1 MGKIDQVSLPCFVV
15 RQYYFLG
22 DCTNYVS
29 GDCTKY
35 FSGDCTKPLHPNRPG
50 WVNFLL
56 AGTHPPQSTHSHSS
70 SFLTIID
77 VLLFYRGGTSENERT
92 NRKLQRLTVT
102 TRCKM
107 DLRKYPLDSQ
117 VTKKND
123 KIRPFFIFMCL
134 FQQNHVILCF
144 LCFLPLFSIFL
155 ILNLH
160 GSQVCPVHIGSFGHN
175 SDEVIIS

>member
-1 MGKIDQVSLPCFVV
+1 MGKIDQVSLSCFVV
-15 RQYYFLG
+15 RLYYFLG
-22 DCTNYVS
+22 DCTN
-29 GDCTKY
+29 Y

-77 VLLFYRGGTSENERT
+77 VLLFFRGGTSENERT

-117 VTKKND
+117 VKKKMTKSG
-123 KIRPFFIFMCL
+123 
-134 FQQNHVILCF
+134 HS
-144 LCFLPLFSIFL
+144 LFSCVCFSKIMSFYVFFVFSHFFL
-155 ILNLH
+155 FF
-160 GSQVCPVHIGSFGHN
+160 SF
-175 SDEVIIS
+175 